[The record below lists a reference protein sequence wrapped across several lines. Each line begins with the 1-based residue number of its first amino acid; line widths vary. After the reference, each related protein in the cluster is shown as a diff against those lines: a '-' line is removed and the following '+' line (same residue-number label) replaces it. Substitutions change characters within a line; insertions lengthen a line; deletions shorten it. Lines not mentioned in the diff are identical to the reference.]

1 MNSTLAILAVLD
13 GISYAALVFLVS
25 VGLSLIFGVLRVVNV
40 AHGSLYAFGAYLA
53 ATFSLV
59 IAQVSPWL
67 TYPALLAASIVIGV
81 VCGGFIERFLLR
93 PLYGRDDVL
102 QLLITFAA
110 FMIMDNLQRLI
121 WGVQPIFAAEPLKL
135 LPNISVFGVNYT
147 SYQVLL
153 LPAVALATLFGL
165 RYFLRRTLAGAVIL
179 AVTEDREASTAIG
192 IDAQRVLL
200 RDIRHRREPCRAR
213 RGVGLADHIARAR
226 HGRRH
231 DCALLCGGGDRR
243 SGADRGHRT
252 HRADDRPD
260 PRLCHLFAAGV
271 RSPRALFADGAGAA
285 GASVWTVRGRPG
297 EKNMMAGRIKPITAV
312 AIVFFLVSAVAPLFV
327 ASWATLFALI
337 LAKGIV
343 VLGIVLLLQAGQV
356 SFGHAMFFA
365 TGAYTA
371 AFWGKYIGGG
381 DILLFLLLGG
391 VTSTI
396 VGLIVGL
403 FVVRYREIFFGM
415 LNLAFSMVLWSLL
428 EKMFHYTN
436 GADGIR
442 VARPGLL
449 GFSFTPETFQ
459 YVILYVSL
467 VVAVVAFYGVQ
478 RYLDSP
484 LGHMLRAMKS
494 NETRLEYLGM
504 SARRVLLIG
513 YVISAFLGG
522 IGGTLVSI
530 IQQIATPEF
539 GFWTK
544 SGEFVFI
551 AILGGG
557 AHAFGAFAGAAM
569 FECVRF
575 YAAAHLAD
583 SWQLILGVVLI
594 VIILYAPNGLIG
606 LRQRYGQARQGEH

>member
-1 MNSTLAILAVLD
+1 MK
-13 GISYAALVFLVS
+13 G
-25 VGLSLIFGVLRVVNV
+25 
-40 AHGSLYAFGAYLA
+40 
-53 ATFSLV
+53 
-59 IAQVSPWL
+59 
-67 TYPALLAASIVIGV
+67 
-81 VCGGFIERFLLR
+81 RF
-93 PLYGRDDVL
+93 
-102 QLLITFAA
+102 
-110 FMIMDNLQRLI
+110 
-121 WGVQPIFAAEPLKL
+121 
-135 LPNISVFGVNYT
+135 
-147 SYQVLL
+147 
-153 LPAVALATLFGL
+153 
-165 RYFLRRTLAGAVIL
+165 
-179 AVTEDREASTAIG
+179 
-192 IDAQRVLL
+192 
-200 RDIRHRREPCRAR
+200 
-213 RGVGLADHIARAR
+213 
-226 HGRRH
+226 
-231 DCALLCGGGDRR
+231 
-243 SGADRGHRT
+243 
-252 HRADDRPD
+252 
-260 PRLCHLFAAGV
+260 
-271 RSPRALFADGAGAA
+271 
-285 GASVWTVRGRPG
+285 
-297 EKNMMAGRIKPITAV
+297 KPITAV
-312 AIVFFLVSAVAPLFV
+312 AVIFFVVAALAPLFV
-327 ASWATLFALI
+327 SSWATLFALI

-371 AFWGKYIGGG
+371 AFWGKYMGSG
-381 DILLFLLLGG
+381 DILLYLVLGG
-391 VTSTI
+391 ISSTI
-396 VGLIVGL
+396 IGLVVGL

-467 VVAVVAFYGVQ
+467 VVAIAAFYGVQ
-478 RYLDSP
+478 RYLESP
-484 LGHMLRAMKS
+484 LGHMLRAIKS

-522 IGGTLVSI
+522 VGGALVSI

-569 FECVRF
+569 FEIVRF

-583 SWQLILGVVLI
+583 AWQLILGVVLI

-606 LRQRYGQARQGEH
+606 LRQRDDRSKQGGH

>member
-1 MNSTLAILAVLD
+1 MT
-13 GISYAALVFLVS
+13 G
-25 VGLSLIFGVLRVVNV
+25 
-40 AHGSLYAFGAYLA
+40 
-53 ATFSLV
+53 
-59 IAQVSPWL
+59 
-67 TYPALLAASIVIGV
+67 
-81 VCGGFIERFLLR
+81 RF
-93 PLYGRDDVL
+93 
-102 QLLITFAA
+102 
-110 FMIMDNLQRLI
+110 
-121 WGVQPIFAAEPLKL
+121 
-135 LPNISVFGVNYT
+135 
-147 SYQVLL
+147 
-153 LPAVALATLFGL
+153 
-165 RYFLRRTLAGAVIL
+165 
-179 AVTEDREASTAIG
+179 
-192 IDAQRVLL
+192 
-200 RDIRHRREPCRAR
+200 
-213 RGVGLADHIARAR
+213 
-226 HGRRH
+226 
-231 DCALLCGGGDRR
+231 
-243 SGADRGHRT
+243 
-252 HRADDRPD
+252 
-260 PRLCHLFAAGV
+260 
-271 RSPRALFADGAGAA
+271 
-285 GASVWTVRGRPG
+285 
-297 EKNMMAGRIKPITAV
+297 KPITAV
-312 AIVFFLVSAVAPLFV
+312 AVIFFVVAALAPLFV
-327 ASWATLFALI
+327 SSWATLFALI

-371 AFWGKYIGGG
+371 AFWGKYMGGG
-381 DILLFLLLGG
+381 DILLYIVLGG
-391 VTSTI
+391 ISSTI
-396 VGLIVGL
+396 IGLVVGL

-467 VVAVVAFYGVQ
+467 VVAIAAFFGVQ
-478 RYLDSP
+478 RYLESP
-484 LGHMLRAMKS
+484 LGHMLRAIKS

-522 IGGTLVSI
+522 VGGTLVAI

-569 FECVRF
+569 FEIVRF

-583 SWQLILGVVLI
+583 AWQLILGVVLI

-606 LRQRYGQARQGEH
+606 LRQRDDRSKQGGH

>member
-1 MNSTLAILAVLD
+1 
-13 GISYAALVFLVS
+13 
-25 VGLSLIFGVLRVVNV
+25 
-40 AHGSLYAFGAYLA
+40 
-53 ATFSLV
+53 
-59 IAQVSPWL
+59 
-67 TYPALLAASIVIGV
+67 
-81 VCGGFIERFLLR
+81 
-93 PLYGRDDVL
+93 
-102 QLLITFAA
+102 
-110 FMIMDNLQRLI
+110 
-121 WGVQPIFAAEPLKL
+121 
-135 LPNISVFGVNYT
+135 
-147 SYQVLL
+147 
-153 LPAVALATLFGL
+153 
-165 RYFLRRTLAGAVIL
+165 
-179 AVTEDREASTAIG
+179 
-192 IDAQRVLL
+192 
-200 RDIRHRREPCRAR
+200 
-213 RGVGLADHIARAR
+213 
-226 HGRRH
+226 
-231 DCALLCGGGDRR
+231 
-243 SGADRGHRT
+243 
-252 HRADDRPD
+252 
-260 PRLCHLFAAGV
+260 
-271 RSPRALFADGAGAA
+271 
-285 GASVWTVRGRPG
+285 
-297 EKNMMAGRIKPITAV
+297 MAGRIKPITAA
-312 AIVFFLVSAVAPLFV
+312 AIVFFLVSALAPLFV

-371 AFWGKYIGGG
+371 AFWGKFVGTG
-381 DILLFLLLGG
+381 DIALFLVLGAL
-391 VTSTI
+391 TSTI
-396 VGLIVGL
+396 FGLIVGL

-442 VARPGLL
+442 VPRPGLF
-449 GFSFTPETFQ
+449 GFAFTPETFQ
-459 YVILYVSL
+459 YVVLYTSL
-467 VVAVVAFYGVQ
+467 VIAIAAFYGVQ

-484 LGHMLRAMKS
+484 LGHMLRAIKS

-522 IGGTLVSI
+522 IGGALVAV

-539 GFWTK
+539 GYWTK

-583 SWQLILGVVLI
+583 SWQLILGLVLI

-606 LRQRYGQARQGEH
+606 LRQRYGQAKGGH

>member
-1 MNSTLAILAVLD
+1 MWRRHRVL
-13 GISYAALVFLVS
+13 
-25 VGLSLIFGVLRVVNV
+25 
-40 AHGSLYAFGAYLA
+40 
-53 ATFSLV
+53 
-59 IAQVSPWL
+59 
-67 TYPALLAASIVIGV
+67 IG
-81 VCGGFIERFLLR
+81 
-93 PLYGRDDVL
+93 
-102 QLLITFAA
+102 
-110 FMIMDNLQRLI
+110 
-121 WGVQPIFAAEPLKL
+121 
-135 LPNISVFGVNYT
+135 
-147 SYQVLL
+147 
-153 LPAVALATLFGL
+153 ATL
-165 RYFLRRTLAGAVIL
+165 
-179 AVTEDREASTAIG
+179 
-192 IDAQRVLL
+192 
-200 RDIRHRREPCRAR
+200 
-213 RGVGLADHIARAR
+213 VGLAAIGVLPMASPSIVT
-226 HGRRH
+226 
-231 DCALLCGGGDRR
+231 LL
-243 SGADRGHRT
+243 
-252 HRADDRPD
+252 
-260 PRLCHLFAAGV
+260 
-271 RSPRALFADGAGAA
+271 
-285 GASVWTVRGRPG
+285 
-297 EKNMMAGRIKPITAV
+297 
-312 AIVFFLVSAVAPLFV
+312 
-327 ASWATLFALI
+327 ALI
-337 LAKGIV
+337 LAKGVV
-343 VLGIVLLLQAGQV
+343 VLGIIVLLQAGQV

-365 TGAYTA
+365 AGAYA
-371 AFWGKYIGGG
+371 VAFYGRYVGVG
-381 DILLFLLLGG
+381 DMLLYLVFGAVAGG
-391 VTSTI
+391 VL
-396 VGLIVGL
+396 GLIVGL

-449 GFSFTPETFQ
+449 GLTFTPETFQ

-467 VVAVVAFYGVQ
+467 AIAIIAFYGVQ

-522 IGGTLVSI
+522 IGGSLVAI

-606 LRQRYGQARQGEH
+606 LRQRYGQARQGRH

>member
-1 MNSTLAILAVLD
+1 MT
-13 GISYAALVFLVS
+13 G
-25 VGLSLIFGVLRVVNV
+25 
-40 AHGSLYAFGAYLA
+40 
-53 ATFSLV
+53 
-59 IAQVSPWL
+59 
-67 TYPALLAASIVIGV
+67 
-81 VCGGFIERFLLR
+81 RF
-93 PLYGRDDVL
+93 
-102 QLLITFAA
+102 
-110 FMIMDNLQRLI
+110 
-121 WGVQPIFAAEPLKL
+121 
-135 LPNISVFGVNYT
+135 
-147 SYQVLL
+147 
-153 LPAVALATLFGL
+153 
-165 RYFLRRTLAGAVIL
+165 
-179 AVTEDREASTAIG
+179 
-192 IDAQRVLL
+192 
-200 RDIRHRREPCRAR
+200 
-213 RGVGLADHIARAR
+213 
-226 HGRRH
+226 
-231 DCALLCGGGDRR
+231 
-243 SGADRGHRT
+243 
-252 HRADDRPD
+252 
-260 PRLCHLFAAGV
+260 
-271 RSPRALFADGAGAA
+271 
-285 GASVWTVRGRPG
+285 
-297 EKNMMAGRIKPITAV
+297 KPITAV
-312 AIVFFLVSAVAPLFV
+312 AVIFFVVAALAPLFV
-327 ASWATLFALI
+327 SSWATLFALI

-371 AFWGKYIGGG
+371 AFWGKYMGGG
-381 DILLFLLLGG
+381 DILLYIVLGG
-391 VTSTI
+391 ISSTI
-396 VGLIVGL
+396 VGLLVGM

-467 VVAVVAFYGVQ
+467 VVAIAAFFGVQ
-478 RYLDSP
+478 RYLESP
-484 LGHMLRAMKS
+484 LGHMLRAIKS

-522 IGGTLVSI
+522 VGGTLVAI

-569 FECVRF
+569 FEIVRF

-583 SWQLILGVVLI
+583 AWQLILGVVLI

-606 LRQRYGQARQGEH
+606 LRQRDDRSKQGGH

>member
-1 MNSTLAILAVLD
+1 MN
-13 GISYAALVFLVS
+13 G
-25 VGLSLIFGVLRVVNV
+25 
-40 AHGSLYAFGAYLA
+40 
-53 ATFSLV
+53 
-59 IAQVSPWL
+59 
-67 TYPALLAASIVIGV
+67 
-81 VCGGFIERFLLR
+81 RF
-93 PLYGRDDVL
+93 
-102 QLLITFAA
+102 
-110 FMIMDNLQRLI
+110 
-121 WGVQPIFAAEPLKL
+121 
-135 LPNISVFGVNYT
+135 
-147 SYQVLL
+147 
-153 LPAVALATLFGL
+153 
-165 RYFLRRTLAGAVIL
+165 
-179 AVTEDREASTAIG
+179 
-192 IDAQRVLL
+192 
-200 RDIRHRREPCRAR
+200 
-213 RGVGLADHIARAR
+213 
-226 HGRRH
+226 
-231 DCALLCGGGDRR
+231 
-243 SGADRGHRT
+243 
-252 HRADDRPD
+252 
-260 PRLCHLFAAGV
+260 
-271 RSPRALFADGAGAA
+271 
-285 GASVWTVRGRPG
+285 
-297 EKNMMAGRIKPITAV
+297 KPITAV
-312 AIVFFLVSAVAPLFV
+312 AVVFFVVAALAPLFV

-365 TGAYTA
+365 TGAYSA
-371 AFWGKYIGGG
+371 AFWGKYVGGG
-381 DILLFLLLGG
+381 DILLYIVLGG
-391 VTSTI
+391 ISSTVI
-396 VGLIVGL
+396 GLIVGM

-459 YVILYVSL
+459 YVILYVAL
-467 VVAVVAFYGVQ
+467 AVAIAAFYGVQ
-478 RYLDSP
+478 RYLESP
-484 LGHMLRAMKS
+484 LGHMLRAIKS
-494 NETRLEYLGM
+494 NETRLEYLGT
-504 SARRVLLIG
+504 SARHVLLVG

-522 IGGTLVSI
+522 VGGALVSI

-569 FECVRF
+569 FETVRF

-606 LRQRYGQARQGEH
+606 LRQRDDRSKQGGH

>member
-1 MNSTLAILAVLD
+1 
-13 GISYAALVFLVS
+13 
-25 VGLSLIFGVLRVVNV
+25 
-40 AHGSLYAFGAYLA
+40 
-53 ATFSLV
+53 
-59 IAQVSPWL
+59 
-67 TYPALLAASIVIGV
+67 
-81 VCGGFIERFLLR
+81 
-93 PLYGRDDVL
+93 
-102 QLLITFAA
+102 
-110 FMIMDNLQRLI
+110 
-121 WGVQPIFAAEPLKL
+121 
-135 LPNISVFGVNYT
+135 
-147 SYQVLL
+147 
-153 LPAVALATLFGL
+153 
-165 RYFLRRTLAGAVIL
+165 
-179 AVTEDREASTAIG
+179 
-192 IDAQRVLL
+192 
-200 RDIRHRREPCRAR
+200 
-213 RGVGLADHIARAR
+213 
-226 HGRRH
+226 
-231 DCALLCGGGDRR
+231 
-243 SGADRGHRT
+243 
-252 HRADDRPD
+252 
-260 PRLCHLFAAGV
+260 
-271 RSPRALFADGAGAA
+271 
-285 GASVWTVRGRPG
+285 
-297 EKNMMAGRIKPITAV
+297 MMAGRIKPITAV
-312 AIVFFLVSAVAPLFV
+312 AIIFFLVSAVAPLFV

-467 VVAVVAFYGVQ
+467 MVAVAAFYGVQ

-513 YVISAFLGG
+513 YVISAMLGG